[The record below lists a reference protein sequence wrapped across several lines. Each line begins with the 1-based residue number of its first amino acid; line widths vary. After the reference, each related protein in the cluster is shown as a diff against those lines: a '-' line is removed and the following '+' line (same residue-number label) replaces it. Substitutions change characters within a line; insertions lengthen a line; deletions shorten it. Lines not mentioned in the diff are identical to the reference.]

1 MKELLL
7 RIEQSFL
14 TGDLAGAQHL
24 LCELKTRSF
33 SRSEVSHCLQ
43 LWRRVKTVI
52 AKSRARDSM
61 LRSLYFGQQGTLD
74 V

>member
-1 MKELLL
+1 VKDLLL

-24 LCELKTRSF
+24 LCELKTRSY
-33 SRSEVSHCLQ
+33 SRSEVRQCLQ
-43 LWRRVKTVI
+43 LWRRAKAVI
-52 AKSRARDSM
+52 AKSRARDAM
-61 LRSLYFGQQGTLD
+61 LRSLYFGQQGSPD